1 MLAALL
7 GTLQF
12 VLNYNFVY
20 AAELY
25 ITSGLAAV
33 VFALL
38 VVPNALLAW
47 LFFGQRVT
55 AASSLGSAVAMA
67 GVALLFVQ
75 EIAARRGADRSRAD
89 RPRLRPASPCSPP
102 RSPTSCS

>member
-1 MLAALL
+1 ML
-7 GTLQF
+7 GTFQF
-12 VLNYNFVY
+12 VVNYNFVY

-38 VVPNALLAW
+38 VVPNAILAW

-55 AASSLGSAVAMA
+55 GRFALGSAVAMA

-75 EIAARRGADRSRAD
+75 EMRHAA
-89 RPRLRPASPCSPP
+89 
-102 RSPTSCS
+102 TSTEAC